1 MSYQAIV
8 ASDSPVLYYKADES
22 SSPVIDRSGA
32 LNNGSYSG
40 SRQSHILPLISGHS
54 SATKITNLVSISA
67 PISNNYSGIA
77 APQSFGIEGFEKESF
92 SLEGWFHPKI
102 STASLTPLF
111 ADSEN
116 SVGLFYEAGNIVFL
130 VDTLRLDYTV
140 PYLNKSIHVVGVYS
154 GSYMYI
160 YIDGILKALKSV
172 SSVAFTN
179 TELNLGS
186 GPTLDSVDSFLVN
199 GLAVYRYALE
209 DFQIKKHYDAAQTI
223 NGIQIA
229 SVNSGEFFQLF
240 DNGISTQFSYSYP
253 AKKGWE
259 YFITDDLEY
268 NPLLKSIRIASGT
281 GVSKTV
287 VIEDLVPVPSGL
299 AIDDSIIEWSGDNG
313 VSVETSLDGETYETC
328 INGRSIPQY
337 SIDGTIS
344 EGISLYVKITLQT
357 SDDSKY
363 LPQLNY
369 LSLSFYNSQKIYAKN
384 SSSYVSKITDAT
396 VIETNLGDRIYP
408 VLSRNNKNGIKT
420 VEGSGFYINTESQIK
435 TLEFFYTPDYLN
447 NDLIVAQELQGNL
460 IAGLLLGNVLDNGY
474 DTHFAWDEQ
483 GNISK
488 SNIASIYVNGVVRTF
503 STDIADVFVPGE
515 IHHVVIV
522 LADAISG
529 SIKINAAEFDSI
541 PALYQNLSIYTAAL
555 TATNILDNYDSYL
568 GNKYT
573 SVVDLSLSMQESE
586 VYTYDIDWVVVQS
599 S

>member
-140 PYLNKSIHVVGVYS
+140 PYLNKSIHVVGGYS

-186 GPTLDSVDSFLVN
+186 GPTLDSEDSFLVN

-240 DNGISTQFSYSYP
+240 DNGISTQFNYSYP

-447 NDLIVAQELQGNL
+447 AD
-460 IAGLLLGNVLDNGY
+460 AGLILATETDNGV
-474 DTHFAWDEQ
+474 DTNFFWDDA
-483 GNISK
+483 GLISK

-503 STDIADVFVPGE
+503 STDIADLFVPGE

-522 LADAISG
+522 LANAISG
-529 SIKINAAEFDSI
+529 AIKINSADLGSI
-541 PALYQNLSIYTAAL
+541 PALYQNLSIYSSAL

>member
-186 GPTLDSVDSFLVN
+186 GPTLDSEDSFLVN

-344 EGISLYVKITLQT
+344 EGISLYLKITLET

-447 NDLIVAQELQGNL
+447 AD
-460 IAGLLLGNVLDNGY
+460 AGLILATETDNGV
-474 DTHFAWDEQ
+474 DTSFSWDDA
-483 GNISK
+483 GSISK

-503 STDIADVFVPGE
+503 STDIADLFVSGE

-522 LADAISG
+522 LANAISG
-529 SIKINAAEFDSI
+529 AIKINSADLGSV
-541 PALYQNLSIYTAAL
+541 PALYQNLAIYSSAL